1 MIKLSR
7 KVKWWCAGC
16 LKGDAGWCLI
26 IKGVVRLEL
35 RVAWVGWQQ
44 TAHLQGKQ
52 SARMEADIEESSMRA
67 GADDEFKEAEGM

>member
-7 KVKWWCAGC
+7 EVKRWCAGC
-16 LKGDAGWCLI
+16 LKGDAGWRLI

-52 SARMEADIEESSMRA
+52 SARMEDSSMRA